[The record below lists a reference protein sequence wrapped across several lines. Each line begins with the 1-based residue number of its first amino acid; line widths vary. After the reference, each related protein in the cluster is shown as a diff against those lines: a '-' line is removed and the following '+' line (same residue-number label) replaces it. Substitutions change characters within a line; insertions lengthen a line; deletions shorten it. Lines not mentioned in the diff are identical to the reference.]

1 MNINYAI
8 PYEGVLCAPRKDLF
22 IELLAKADYV
32 PYKVVDYDEFLKE
45 PKTKLMIVCS
55 PTEMNKVV
63 ERAKTFHSDQ
73 YKSASLKTASIL
85 YEYMDPRVSNTHGLQ
100 QIMTLH
106 GWTMDNLLSFG
117 DEDNDYDMIVNSGI
131 GVAMANGSEKT
142 KNAADAITADNN
154 HDGIAEYLEAN
165 LL

>member
-1 MNINYAI
+1 
-8 PYEGVLCAPRKDLF
+8 
-22 IELLAKADYV
+22 
-32 PYKVVDYDEFLKE
+32 
-45 PKTKLMIVCS
+45 
-55 PTEMNKVV
+55 
-63 ERAKTFHSDQ
+63 
-73 YKSASLKTASIL
+73 
-85 YEYMDPRVSNTHGLQ
+85 MDPRVSKTHGLQ

-117 DEDNDYDMIVNSGI
+117 DEDNDYDIIVNSGI

-154 HDGIAEYLEAN
+154 PDGIAEYLEAN